1 MSSRRWIVCQFGMW
15 YGINAYENNF
25 LEYIL
30 YKETN
35 FREKGRIDVSIL
47 NAIHEKM
54 DSLHPK
60 ERTLAGYI
68 LELPHDVTAMTITDL
83 AERSGSS
90 TATISRFCKT
100 FQCRNFP
107 EFKRKLAAELAQHTA
122 AGPAQYQDIVAG
134 NSLSEI
140 VAAITANNMRSLTD
154 TTQLLDLNQLRLAI
168 AALNQAKRIDLY
180 GSGTSGMVA
189 QDFFHKLIRIGKAAA
204 AFSDPHLQLT
214 SAASLTA
221 EDVAVGISYS
231 GETPETIN
239 ALRSAAE
246 QGAVT
251 LSISRF
257 GTNTL
262 TKHAAI
268 RLFTSS
274 SEAGMRRGDMASR
287 MAQLHVVDILFT
299 GLVSE
304 HFNEYVPRLERSF
317 QTVRRYTGKEERK
330 KR

>member
-1 MSSRRWIVCQFGMW
+1 M
-15 YGINAYENNF
+15 
-25 LEYIL
+25 
-30 YKETN
+30 
-35 FREKGRIDVSIL
+35 SIL
-47 NAIHEKM
+47 NALQEKM
-54 DSLHPK
+54 DSLYPK
-60 ERTLAGYI
+60 ERTLADMI
-68 LELPHDVTAMTITDL
+68 LLLPQDVVAMTITEL

-100 FQCRNFP
+100 LHCRNFP
-107 EFKRKLAAELAQHTA
+107 EFKRKLAAELAQQTA
-122 AGPAQYQDIVAG
+122 AAPTQYQDIVAG
-134 NSLSEI
+134 NPLPEI

-154 TTQLLDLNQLRLAI
+154 TTQVLDLNQLRLAI
-168 AALNQAKRIDLY
+168 RALHQAKRIDLY

-189 QDFFHKLIRIGKAAA
+189 QDLFHKLIRIGKAAA

-214 SAASLTA
+214 SASSLTP

-231 GETPETIN
+231 GETPETIH

-257 GTNTL
+257 GTSKL
-262 TKHAAI
+262 TTHASI

-304 HFNEYVPRLERSF
+304 YFNEYVPRLERSF
-317 QTVRRYTGKEERK
+317 QTVRRYTGKEEKTR
-330 KR
+330 

>member
-1 MSSRRWIVCQFGMW
+1 
-15 YGINAYENNF
+15 
-25 LEYIL
+25 
-30 YKETN
+30 
-35 FREKGRIDVSIL
+35 VSIL
-47 NAIHEKM
+47 NALQEKT
-54 DSLHPK
+54 DSSYPK
-60 ERTLAGYI
+60 ERTLADMI
-68 LELPHDVTAMTITDL
+68 LQLRQDVVAMTITEL

-90 TATISRFCKT
+90 TATISRLCKT
-100 FQCRNFP
+100 LHCRNFP
-107 EFKRKLAAELAQHTA
+107 EFKRKLAAELAQQTA
-122 AGPAQYQDIVAG
+122 ATPTQYQDIVAG
-134 NSLSEI
+134 NPLPDI
-140 VAAITANNMRSLTD
+140 VAAITSNNMRSLTD
-154 TTQLLDLNQLRLAI
+154 TTQVLDLNQLRLAI
-168 AALNQAKRIDLY
+168 AALHQAKRIDLY

-189 QDFFHKLIRIGKAAA
+189 QDLFHKLIRIGKAAA

-214 SAASLTA
+214 SASSLTP

-231 GETPETIN
+231 GETPETIH

-257 GTNTL
+257 GTSRL
-262 TKHAAI
+262 TTHASI

-317 QTVRRYTGKEERK
+317 QTVRRYIGKEERK
-330 KR
+330 TR